1 MGETRKR
8 KRPSAKETRER
19 MARAAA
25 SNAPIT
31 RAEEPSAEP
40 PEEAARKPAPEPRAG
55 TKSAKASPSTKAR
68 SSGARGSG
76 GGRNGGRATNG
87 TERGNA
93 APVVE
98 GKLTRLS
105 VDVPRSQHVFLRVE
119 AAQAGTTGMAVVRA
133 LISEMQDDAKLARRV
148 RDRLAGE

>member
-1 MGETRKR
+1 
-8 KRPSAKETRER
+8 

-31 RAEEPSAEP
+31 RAQEP
-40 PEEAARKPAPEPRAG
+40 PPEPREGAAREPAPESRTE
-55 TKSAKASPSTKAR
+55 TKPAKASPR
-68 SSGARGSG
+68 NERPSGARRGSG
-76 GGRNGGRATNG
+76 GGRAASGTARGGAS
-87 TERGNA
+87 A
-93 APVVE
+93 E

-133 LISEMQDDAKLARRV
+133 LISEMQDDPELARRI
-148 RDRLAGE
+148 RKRIASEE

>member
-1 MGETRKR
+1 
-8 KRPSAKETRER
+8 

-31 RAEEPSAEP
+31 RAEELSPEP
-40 PEEAARKPAPEPRAG
+40 PEEAARKPAPEPRMG
-55 TKSAKASPSTKAR
+55 TKSAKASPSKAR

-93 APVVE
+93 APAVE

-133 LISEMQDDAKLARRV
+133 LISEMQDDAELARRV

>member
-1 MGETRKR
+1 
-8 KRPSAKETRER
+8 

-31 RAEEPSAEP
+31 RAEEPS
-40 PEEAARKPAPEPRAG
+40 PEPRTPAAQESASG
-55 TKSAKASPSTKAR
+55 PRAETKPAKASAGKGR
-68 SSGARGSG
+68 SSGARTSG
-76 GGRNGGRATNG
+76 GGRNGGRAAAG
-87 TERGNA
+87 TARGNDVAQA
-93 APVVE
+93 AD

-105 VDVPRSQHVFLRVE
+105 VDVPRPQHVFLRVE

-133 LISEMQDDAKLARRV
+133 LIAEMQDDAELARRV